1 MTGGIAARR
10 EARTDRE
17 PVMQIGELSKRT
29 GASVRS
35 IRYYQQ
41 QGLLRACRRA
51 SGYREFDE
59 RAVELVSRIQVL
71 LRNGFTLD
79 EIRSVA
85 VDLDESNMDAVCG
98 EVVALYY
105 RKLAEL
111 DERIREVERLKG
123 RIRERLAAIAAG

>member
-1 MTGGIAARR
+1 
-10 EARTDRE
+10 
-17 PVMQIGELSKRT
+17 MQIGELSRRT

-41 QGLLRACRRA
+41 QGLLQDCRRA

-59 RAVELVSRIQVL
+59 KAVELVSRIQVL

-85 VDLDESNMDAVCG
+85 VDLDDSNFDTVCR
-98 EVVALYY
+98 EVAALYQ
-105 RKLAEL
+105 RKLVEL

-123 RIRERLAAIAAG
+123 RIHERLAVIGAE